1 MVAWY
6 CFGYGTFELGF
17 FIVGGN
23 MYLLGKKS
31 ENSSTLLLRIKMLSE
46 YLLADIP
53 EPQSRLNVNEVD
65 DLYEQYKLDAVYVLR
80 EGTLIGTF
88 EGNPAV
94 VYETGDI
101 VGLSQCYQL
110 PSPALS
116 SDTPVILDRYEATQ
130 FLRFVTESK
139 DKNAVWASY
148 LITLNTA
155 ILNAYGELVRART
168 QPHTGFISYN
178 KGDVII
184 EAGTDAKD
192 VYTVISGSAEAFVD
206 GVKVG
211 DILQD
216 EIFGA
221 MAVFTNSQRSAT
233 VIAAEQCTILAVPRD
248 EFISVINTH
257 PETTLVLIENMARC
271 INDLNARVSD
281 ADMTAPII

>member
-1 MVAWY
+1 
-6 CFGYGTFELGF
+6 
-17 FIVGGN
+17 

-31 ENSSTLLLRIKMLSE
+31 ENSSTLLLRLKMLSE

-53 EPQSRLNVNEVD
+53 EPAGRLNLNEVD
-65 DLYEQYKLDAVYVLR
+65 DLYSQYNLDAVYVLR
-80 EGTLIGTF
+80 EGALIGSYD
-88 EGNPAV
+88 GNPAV
-94 VYETGDI
+94 VYEAGDL

-110 PSPALS
+110 PSSSLS

-130 FLRFVTESK
+130 FLRFVTDSR

-155 ILNAYGELVRART
+155 IMNAYGELVRART

-178 KGDVII
+178 KGDIIII
-184 EAGTDAKD
+184 EAGTEAKD

-206 GVKVG
+206 GTKVG

-221 MAVFTNSQRSAT
+221 MAVFTRSKRSAT
-233 VIAAEQCTILAVPRD
+233 VIAAEQCTILAVPKD

-281 ADMTAPII
+281 SDMVAPVI